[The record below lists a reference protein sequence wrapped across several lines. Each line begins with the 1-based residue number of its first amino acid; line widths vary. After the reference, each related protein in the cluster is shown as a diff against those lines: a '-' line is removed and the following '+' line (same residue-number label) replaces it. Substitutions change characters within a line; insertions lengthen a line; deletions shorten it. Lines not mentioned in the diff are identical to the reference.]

1 MPVNTDSAAVAGV
14 GAVGAAGCVGPAAL
28 VALAMGFVGTVEE
41 ADEAG
46 VDEPGDATAVARTRS
61 IDELSVPHVA
71 SSSTF
76 AVTNCACLSWLT
88 WSTPTRAANA
98 PTLVTCGDGAL
109 SRSVWAA
116 AAGFSQMVSALP
128 TACAGHCDCAPDD
141 PR

>member
-14 GAVGAAGCVGPAAL
+14 GAVRAAGCAGLA
-28 VALAMGFVGTVEE
+28 ALAMGFVGAAEE
-41 ADEAG
+41 TDEAG

-88 WSTPTRAANA
+88 WSTPTCAANA
-98 PTLVTCGDGAL
+98 PTLVTWGDFAL
-109 SRSVWAA
+109 SRSVCAA

-128 TACAGHCDCAPDD
+128 TACAGHCDCAPGD